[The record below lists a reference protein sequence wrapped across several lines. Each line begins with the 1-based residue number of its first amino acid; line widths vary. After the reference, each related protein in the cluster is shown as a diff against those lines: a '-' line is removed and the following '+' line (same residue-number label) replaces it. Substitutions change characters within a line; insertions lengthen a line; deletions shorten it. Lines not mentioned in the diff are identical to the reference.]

1 MTTKIFAVFL
11 LLLSSSAFAA
21 PVIGTMSGAIRQPD
35 QEIDVDRT
43 IDGLAKLGVNT
54 YYYLILQSS
63 QDWAHLPEFADKA
76 AAHGIE
82 VWPYIVPWSET
93 PPKKPLFSEPFKTNY
108 IEWARQI
115 AALSLQHPNI
125 AGFVIDDFYGNTDE
139 DHFTP
144 EYVRRMVGAGKQI
157 NPKLK
162 FYPLMYFQTPWD
174 AFTARFGSLVDGV
187 VICYPKSELGVRNA
201 ATYLNDQRH
210 GPTAIITLPRHH
222 GANRGD
228 GVSIEASTSS
238 VDRRGTQS
246 VNITDP
252 SNAELTFY
260 YDATD
265 QAESDTSLQIARV
278 RVDDQV
284 VWQSPTEGRMRDGVV
299 DIDLRR
305 IVRHPRRVKIG
316 FDVFCD
322 RTGVPDVLPIEVRFD
337 DIRVYGAPHGDIPFA
352 NDLVMHGSLSGKFEA
367 VLMPGSRQTGRFHI
381 PLTLMPSGEGE
392 QYEKRYD
399 LPGTPDAVGL
409 KVRLCLDLM
418 RLGIAE
424 GTVPYSTPL
433 DPRDPMFDAVHRQF
447 AAFRRSK

>member
-1 MTTKIFAVFL
+1 MRIKILAL
-11 LLLSSSAFAA
+11 LVLLIAPATFAA

-63 QDWAHLPEFADKA
+63 EDWAHLPEFADKA

-93 PPKKPLFSEPFKTNY
+93 PPKKPLFSEPFRTNY

-115 AALSLQHPNI
+115 AALSLKHPNI
-125 AGFVIDDFYGNTDE
+125 AGYVIDDFYGNTDE

-144 EYVRRMVGAGKQI
+144 EYVRQMVNAGKQI
-157 NPKLK
+157 NPKIK
-162 FYPLMYFQTPWD
+162 FYPLMYFQTPWQ
-174 AFTARFGSLVDGV
+174 AFTARFGALVDGV

-201 ATYLNDQRH
+201 ATYLQDQRH

-228 GVSIEASTSS
+228 GVSIEASA
-238 VDRRGTQS
+238 
-246 VNITDP
+246 NITDP
-252 SNAELTFY
+252 SNAELSFY

-278 RVDDQV
+278 RVDDLV

-305 IVRHPRRVKIG
+305 IVRHPRRIKIG
-316 FDVFCD
+316 FDVLCE
-322 RTGVPDVLPIEVRFD
+322 RTGVPDILPIEVRFD

-352 NDLVMHGSLSGKFEA
+352 NDLVMRGGLSGKFEA
-367 VLMPGSRQTGRFHI
+367 VLMPGSRQTDRFHI

-399 LPGTPDAVGL
+399 QPGTPESVGL
-409 KVRLCLDLM
+409 KVRVCLEAM
-418 RLGIAE
+418 RLGIAQ
-424 GTVPYSTPL
+424 GTVPYCTPL
-433 DPRDPMFDAVHRQF
+433 DPSDPMFDAVHRQF
-447 AAFRRSK
+447 AAYRRTIANSN